1 MAFIDRQDPETEAP
15 ETPPGNGWGDHLP
28 EVVTYSDRNFTGQNV
43 RTNLNHRSVGNSYL
57 REIGSVVV
65 VAGMWRFFEKPG
77 YDGDYRDFGPGY
89 HMLDGFRVGSFKT
102 FQPQERR
109 SSR

>member
-1 MAFIDRQDPETEAP
+1 MALIDAQDPETEAP
-15 ETPPGNGWGDHLP
+15 ATPLGNGWGDHLP

-43 RTNLNHRSVGNSYL
+43 RTNLNHRSVGIQ
-57 REIGSVVV
+57 EIGSIVV
-65 VAGMWRFFEKPG
+65 VAGTWRFFEKPG
-77 YDGDYRDFGPGY
+77 YDGSYRDFGPGY
-89 HMLDGFRVGSFKT
+89 YALDGIRVGSFKT